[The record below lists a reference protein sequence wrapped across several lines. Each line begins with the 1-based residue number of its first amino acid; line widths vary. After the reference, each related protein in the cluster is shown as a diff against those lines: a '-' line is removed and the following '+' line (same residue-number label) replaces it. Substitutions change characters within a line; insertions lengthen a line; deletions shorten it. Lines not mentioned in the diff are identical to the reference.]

1 MPITAEGQRQAHHA
15 GAWIAAHG
23 HDVAAVLYGGTRR
36 TRETAEGVLAG
47 LGGAGEVPVSD
58 CFALRNPDLYL
69 GGERVSMVSSAQAF
83 ADQTS
88 GLAADDVDRVEFFHE
103 WLTHPERVG
112 FWVAHKNPPGDDAA
126 SVERRIAAFAAS
138 LYDVP
143 RWRGRTIVAITHSP
157 VLRSVGLGLRGT
169 DPGEPA
175 YVTGYAFTASA
186 EALHID
192 DIAPATS

>member
-1 MPITAEGQRQAHHA
+1 
-15 GAWIAAHG
+15 
-23 HDVAAVLYGGTRR
+23 
-36 TRETAEGVLAG
+36 
-47 LGGAGEVPVSD
+47 
-58 CFALRNPDLYL
+58 
-69 GGERVSMVSSAQAF
+69 MVSSAEAF

-88 GLAADDVDRVEFFHE
+88 TLTADDVDRVEFFHE

-143 RWRGRTIVAITHSP
+143 RWRGHTIVAITHSP
-157 VLRSVGLGLRGT
+157 VLRAVGLGLRGT

-175 YVTGYAFTASA
+175 YVTGYAFTATA

-192 DIAPATS
+192 DVAPTTA